1 MTVEEIK
8 QGRAQLSNDMKIMRD
23 QISRKR
29 AQITALFKELEE
41 LSIEIRQKT
50 ERLNAKQQEYE
61 ALGQQWRE
69 LIK

>member
-69 LIK
+69 IIK

>member
-1 MTVEEIK
+1 MKVEEIK

-69 LIK
+69 IIK